1 MNTIKIEIKV
11 YKFTQTQVNTPEQIQ
26 LSARQKIKTRLKQEN
41 QQLLVYDKEIQ
52 KRMKK

>member
-11 YKFTQTQVNTPEQIQ
+11 YKFTQTQVNNPEQIQ
-26 LSARQKIKTRLKQEN
+26 LAARQKIKTRLKQEN
-41 QQLLVYDKEIQ
+41 QQLYDKEIQ